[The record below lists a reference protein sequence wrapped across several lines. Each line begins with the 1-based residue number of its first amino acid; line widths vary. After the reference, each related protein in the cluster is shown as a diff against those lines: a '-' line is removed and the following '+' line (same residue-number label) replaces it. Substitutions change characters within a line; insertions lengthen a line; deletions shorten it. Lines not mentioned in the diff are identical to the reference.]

1 MESEEISL
9 KSLAKV
15 GGVAALVVVF
25 LLVSIFVW
33 HAWTTKRASRTI
45 LHSGVTYVGPSPQGG
60 AQAPLNLPAKF
71 QAKNEETWR
80 TVTGAIYPYNFQAP
94 ESLELVRF
102 PEDQYDIYAVS
113 YNNQPP
119 QSHVLIGVDNLSKNP
134 KLEEY
139 ISKPKIEY
147 VRNWWKQ
154 FGALSGVA
162 SVTPFTNSQGMKG
175 YKARFL
181 LQGGNPTSYDDI
193 FFETSKKKDVVIH
206 LSNSILDDQVFDK
219 IVDTVSW
226 GSPSANTK

>member
-1 MESEEISL
+1 MESEEVSL
-9 KSLAKV
+9 RSLLKV
-15 GGVAALVVVF
+15 GGIALLLVVF
-25 LLVSIFVW
+25 LLVIIFVW

-45 LHSGVTYVGPSPQGG
+45 LHSGVTYVGPTPQGG
-60 AQAPLNLPAKF
+60 LQNQPALPAKF
-71 QAKNEETWR
+71 EAKPDEQWK
-80 TVTGAIYPYNFQAP
+80 TVTGVIYPYNFQAP
-94 ESLELVRF
+94 QSLELVRF

-119 QSHVLIGVDNLSKNP
+119 QSHVLIGVDNLSNNP

-154 FGALSGVA
+154 FGALSGV
-162 SVTPFTNSQGMKG
+162 SSITPFTNSQGMKG

-206 LSNSILDDQVFDK
+206 LSNSILSDQVFDK
-219 IVDTVSW
+219 IVDTVVW
-226 GSPSANTK
+226 GTPSASTN